1 MIIIE
6 YKEIYMLRILA
17 YIYIRYILAVHSYL
31 SLFSSALALSSMNTS
46 LIVA

>member
-17 YIYIRYILAVHSYL
+17 YIYIRYILAIYQCL
-31 SLFSSALALSSMNTS
+31 SLFSSALALSSINTP

>member
-1 MIIIE
+1 MIIIK

-17 YIYIRYILAVHSYL
+17 CIYIRHILAVYQYS
-31 SLFSSALALSSMNTS
+31 SLLSSALALSSMNTS